1 MLLKKG
7 IIRGLIVFLIMSGIS
22 LIMSVQGMDE
32 TQIRGTFIAGLIFT
46 SVAIFSVIYDIKGWS
61 FLKQSAVHFLLM
73 AVTVFPCLLISGWF
87 QLNKTTDYL
96 KVFGVFLIVGF
107 VSWAL
112 LYFIFGKLMSK

>member
-46 SVAIFSVIYDIKGWS
+46 SVAIFSVIYDIKGWP